1 MPEDL
6 PSTPTRCG
14 FSVPLHESTGSD
26 YIMGNL
32 TAEKADEEQ
41 MQMAIQD
48 FLFAD
53 YKIHVF
59 LSTRKTH

>member
-6 PSTPTRCG
+6 PSTHTRHG
-14 FSVPLHESTGSD
+14 LSVPLHKSTHSD
-26 YIMGNL
+26 YVMGNL
-32 TAEKADEEQ
+32 MAGNADENQ

-53 YKIHVF
+53 YKIHIF
-59 LSTRKTH
+59 

>member
-6 PSTPTRCG
+6 PSTQARCG
-14 FSVPLHESTGSD
+14 FSVPLHKSTHCG
-26 YIMGNL
+26 YVMGNL
-32 TAEKADEEQ
+32 TAENADENQ

-53 YKIHVF
+53 YKIHIF